1 MYAKPSIYPTHF
13 CGYGYGYGYATP
25 AYTNLFKFVH
35 E

>member
-13 CGYGYGYGYATP
+13 CGYGYGYATP